1 MSPES
6 GNEYKGWRDTVLLK
20 SWQRVLFS
28 CTRGAAVG
36 VLLWAY
42 LHPFASQF
50 GCQFWEAQHGSLSAT
65 ANSLKLSGPL
75 GSEEKHRRIKESRE
89 ATQMAEV

>member
-1 MSPES
+1 MERYCSSQVLAEGP
-6 GNEYKGWRDTVLLK
+6 VLLH
-20 SWQRVLFS
+20 
-28 CTRGAAVG
+28 RGAAVG

-75 GSEEKHRRIKESRE
+75 GSEEKHRRMKESRE